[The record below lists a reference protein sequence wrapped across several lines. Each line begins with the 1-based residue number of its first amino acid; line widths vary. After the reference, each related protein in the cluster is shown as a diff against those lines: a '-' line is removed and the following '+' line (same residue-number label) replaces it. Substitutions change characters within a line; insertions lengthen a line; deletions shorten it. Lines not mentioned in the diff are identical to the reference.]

1 MESLVKKM
9 DYGKLLGE
17 SYAYAKDGL
26 LGNIVT
32 WIMLLILT
40 ILPAVPIILIVFFM
54 ILAMAAAPDIM
65 LLAGAIGIGVIFAVI
80 LMSFY
85 MGYQLKIFRGETPLP
100 PVADY
105 GKLFSDGIRYIVIQF
120 VYMLPALVVFC
131 ITVLPSLLLLMQSAI
146 AGEHMVQDN
155 LGIFMGMMVGILLT
169 VIVGFVIG
177 LFAIVGVVRFARTGS
192 MGEAFNFNAILATIG
207 KIGWGTYIIALVIM
221 GVIVTVI
228 SVVLSLIP
236 FVGSIIQFIIGP
248 AVSVFSAR
256 YICMLYDSA
265 GTP

>member
-1 MESLVKKM
+1 M

-40 ILPAVPIILIVFFM
+40 ILPAVPIVLFVFFLVLT
-54 ILAMAAAPDIM
+54 LAAMPDM
-65 LLAGAIGIGVIFAVI
+65 VLLAAGLGAGILFALI

-100 PVADY
+100 QVADF
-105 GKLFSDGIRYIVIQF
+105 GKLFSDGIRYIIIQF
-120 VYMLPALVVFC
+120 VYMIPVIIVFC
-131 ITVLPSLLLLMQSAI
+131 ITVLPSLLSAMQAAL
-146 AGEHMVQDN
+146 AGQQMEDN
-155 LGIFMGMMVGILLT
+155 IGLIMGMLGGLIITTIL
-169 VIVGFVIG
+169 GFIIG
-177 LFAIVGVVRFARTGS
+177 LFAIIGVVRFARTGS